1 MPPKEPGPHPARPD
15 APPLDESRMV
25 DGLVAGR
32 SSAISDFLERTHH
45 PVFCLACRLTS
56 DPDLRQDW
64 THEVL
69 LGVLDDVKRGRFV
82 WRRPGSFWAW
92 FRKRAYYRLLDE
104 YRRHRR
110 RAGREI
116 VPSHDEEDGGGAWE
130 FPGGED
136 PVAEIER
143 AETLAAVEAC
153 IEKLPSLEQQRAL
166 GLLLFNDL
174 AYEAIAE
181 VMAAPLNTVKAWIR
195 RGRLALRKCLAG
207 ALGLAT
213 GGEGDG

>member
-1 MPPKEPGPHPARPD
+1 
-15 APPLDESRMV
+15 MV
-25 DGLVAGR
+25 DGLLAGS

-45 PVFCLACRLTS
+45 PVFCLACRLTL
-56 DPDLRQDW
+56 DPELRQDW

-110 RAGREI
+110 RSRREI
-116 VPSHDEEDGGGAWE
+116 QPGDDGENDGTWE

-153 IEKLPSLEQQRAL
+153 LDKLPNADQQRAL

-181 VMAAPLNTVKAWIR
+181 IMAAPLNTVRAWIR
-195 RGRLALRKCLAG
+195 RGRLALRKCVAG

-213 GGEGDG
+213 GGGPDA